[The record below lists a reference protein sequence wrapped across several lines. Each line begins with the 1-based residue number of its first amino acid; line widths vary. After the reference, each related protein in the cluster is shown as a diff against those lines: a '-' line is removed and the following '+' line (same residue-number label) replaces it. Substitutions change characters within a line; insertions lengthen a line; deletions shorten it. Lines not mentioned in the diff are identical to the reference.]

1 MIFYNLWFFLHCEDP
16 LRGINTCVEPDLA
29 PRTDQNLQLVISRWL
44 LASVSLGPTTI
55 WPSLNNRAKGQELR
69 ANCRAKG
76 ALILR

>member
-29 PRTDQNLQLVISRWL
+29 PRTDQNLQLVISSWL
-44 LASVSLGPTTI
+44 LLLYRWGRPRSGP
-55 WPSLNNRAKGQELR
+55 LNNRAKGQELK